1 MSHCYQKWGPA
12 AHHST
17 ACKEATMVERKVCFI
32 SESGNGEGRA
42 DSCPNA
48 DSFPTT
54 DNQWATALVGGGRG
68 LHVETA
74 QSALTVILKLGL
86 GGLTSLILTV

>member
-1 MSHCYQKWGPA
+1 MRGGQTPVQTLTPFPA
-12 AHHST
+12 
-17 ACKEATMVERKVCFI
+17 
-32 SESGNGEGRA
+32 
-42 DSCPNA
+42 
-48 DSFPTT
+48 T
-54 DNQWATALVGGGRG
+54 DNQWARALIGGGRG